1 MTPSRGGAFRHCLVP
16 LSARA
21 TRRRCR
27 STGQGLVEFALVF
40 PILLLLLVGIV
51 DMGRFVY
58 TANVLSQAA
67 REAARVASVEASWI
81 GKTTTDD
88 PGCVLSAALITGS
101 NPGAH
106 VCPKD
111 SPALRL
117 DALAA
122 AQATYVRLGG
132 SILGGTIDPTSFYLR
147 CDDPGTGAP
156 TNAWTSG
163 NCSANN
169 TTQYVVSVR
178 IVYTYVPLTPIISS
192 YIKPTLSS
200 AASMVIN

>member
-1 MTPSRGGAFRHCLVP
+1 MTPSRVGASRHCLVP

-21 TRRRCR
+21 TRKRCR

-67 REAARVASVEASWI
+67 REAARVASVEASYI
-81 GKTTTDD
+81 GSTDS
-88 PGCVLSAALITGS
+88 GCGS
-101 NPGAH
+101 VSSIKPGAH
-106 VCPKD
+106 VCPAD
-111 SPALRL
+111 SNALRS

-122 AQATYVRLGG
+122 ARATYARLGD

-169 TTQYVVSVR
+169 TTQYLVSVR
-178 IVYTYVPLTPIISS
+178 IVYTYGPLTPIISN